1 MPQAPPRA
9 CRSGC
14 PHFQPCPDHSRKP
27 WAARRGISR
36 QQRGYNAKH
45 EALRRQVLSEEPICR
60 RCGFRP
66 SVIGDHIVALSLG
79 GKTVR
84 GNLQGLCERCSRS
97 KTGKEGACMRAAL
110 ASGLQAT
117 AKVGGPGSPMARR
130 LGDFAPYTPRGRR

>member
-36 QQRGYNAKH
+36 QQRGYDAKH